1 MTVPKNL
8 RQKGEILDENIFLK
22 TKSFPFSL
30 LCLIHMDLA
39 YQNDILL
46 SSDKYDWFWESKF
59 LHKIY
64 ALQIIPGIGIF
75 V

>member
-1 MTVPKNL
+1 
-8 RQKGEILDENIFLK
+8 
-22 TKSFPFSL
+22 
-30 LCLIHMDLA
+30 MDLA